1 MTILVQ
7 VSRELVVLCSGGR
20 VGTQEHMASLVLNF
34 LVWKIVFFWS
44 QVHHAVARCS
54 SQSSDDLYH
63 CNVVEH
69 TPSSDL
75 KRPEFQ
81 FQLCYLEDF
90 LLARKP

>member
-1 MTILVQ
+1 M
-7 VSRELVVLCSGGR
+7 LCSDGG
-20 VGTQEHMASLVLNF
+20 VGDTGAYGISSLEFSSLEF
-34 LVWKIVFFWS
+34 VFFWS
-44 QVHHAVARCS
+44 QIHHSVARCA
-54 SQSSDDLYH
+54 SQNSDDLYH